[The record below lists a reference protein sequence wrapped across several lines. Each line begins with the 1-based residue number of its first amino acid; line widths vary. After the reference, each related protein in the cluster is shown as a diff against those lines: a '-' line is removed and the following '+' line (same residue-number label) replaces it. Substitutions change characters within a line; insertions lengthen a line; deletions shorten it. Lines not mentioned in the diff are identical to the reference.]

1 MNLTYIAK
9 TGRALPRL
17 ALAGALTLGLGCD
30 TAELVEVEDPAAL
43 RPDEVQ
49 NAGAVPALAAGALR
63 QFIGG
68 YSGFGLGDAFLSA
81 SAVITDETYYGDT
94 FPTREAGDKR
104 NTQTPAL
111 GNISDAGFNRLMQAR
126 FNARRAFAVVEQFE
140 ADPLIADDADAFRS
154 DLRTIEGYV
163 YVTISEGWCS
173 AVPFSRMPDTGPID
187 PATIDF
193 GESLNVLQMNDTAV
207 ARFDE
212 ALSYDPE
219 NFLAMVG
226 KARALLN
233 MGEFAA
239 AAEAVEEVPTN
250 WVFHLEHS
258 VNTDTEQNPA
268 SALQSNGR
276 YGVSNLEGGLTSTGT
291 ALRSD
296 DTSHPLTAPSAEG
309 IAFRALRD
317 PRLPWEARRE
327 DSQGRCFSTS
337 IRCWRN
343 NNYNA
348 LDADLPLASGVEARL
363 IEAEAALQADDAAL
377 MMTILNEL
385 RASVATLIVGLFPGQ
400 EQVFFNAGG
409 GVSLDPLTD
418 PGTGL
423 ATPEEQFEARRAL
436 LFRER
441 ALWMYHTGHRL
452 GDLRRLVRDY
462 GFTSSQ
468 VFPSGPHF
476 RGGTYGNDVAWP
488 VPFDE
493 QNNPNFDPADCDV
506 EQA

>member
-9 TGRALPRL
+9 SRRGVPRL
-17 ALAGALTLGLGCD
+17 ALAGALALGLGCD

-43 RPDEVQ
+43 RPEEVA
-49 NAGAVPALAAGALR
+49 NAGAVPALVAGALR

-68 YSGFGLGDAFLSA
+68 YSGFGGDAFLSA
-81 SAVITDETYYGDT
+81 SAVLTDETYYGDT

-104 NTQTPAL
+104 NTQAPTL
-111 GNISDAGFNRLMQAR
+111 GNISDAAFNRLMQAR
-126 FNARRAFAVVEQFE
+126 FNARRAFAVVEQF
-140 ADPLIADDADAFRS
+140 ASDPLIADNVDAYRAR
-154 DLRTIEGYV
+154 LRTIEGYV
-163 YVTISEGWCS
+163 YVTLSEGWCS

-187 PATIDF
+187 PAAMEF
-193 GESLNVLQMNDTAV
+193 GESLNVDQMSDTAV
-207 ARFDE
+207 ARFNE
-212 ALSYDPE
+212 ALTHDAVFY
-219 NFLAMVG
+219 LAMVG
-226 KARALLN
+226 KGRALLN
-233 MGEFAA
+233 KGVFDTAA
-239 AAEAVEEVPTN
+239 AAVASVPTDF
-250 WVFHLEHS
+250 VFRLEHS
-258 VNTDTEQNPA
+258 VNTGTENNPA
-268 SALQSNGR
+268 AALQSNGR
-276 YGVSNLEGGLTSTGT
+276 YGVSNLEGGLTATGT

-296 DTSHPLTAPSAEG
+296 LNTHPLTAPSAEG
-309 IAFRALRD
+309 LAFRALRD

-327 DSQGRCFSTS
+327 DALGRCFSTS

-348 LDADLPLASGVEARL
+348 LDADVPLASGVEARL
-363 IEAEAALQADDAAL
+363 IEAEAALRAGNATL
-377 MMTILNEL
+377 MMTKLNAL
-385 RASVATLIVGLFPGQ
+385 RASAATLIPRLYPGQ
-400 EQVFFNAGG
+400 VQVFFNAGG

-418 PGTGL
+418 PGAGL
-423 ATPEEQFEARRAL
+423 PTPAEQFEARRAL

-441 ALWMYHTGHRL
+441 ALWMYHTGHRQ

-476 RGGTYGNDVAWP
+476 RGGTYGADVAWP

-493 QNNPNFDPADCDV
+493 QNNPRFDPDACDP